1 MMELTKGNLKL
12 IAKNKPSI
20 YSSLEQEMARQ
31 LLAGLEQE
39 PVAYMYRD
47 KLHSDARFSL
57 DKRFGNWSQED
68 INEYEIT
75 EIPLYA
81 APQLPQPAV
90 VSDVTRKDFEAWAR
104 AAGFNE
110 DWYFFTNVHPNHYD
124 DDHINDMWA
133 AWSACRAAMLQGAEP
148 VSQTYTLPFEQ
159 WLSQQTGTIDV
170 ECGCVMTEVFYH
182 WLRVAYEAGNSPLIH
197 DGWVAVPVD
206 MVPEQ
211 MRAVQ
216 INSELGAYAA
226 ANLSGAYSLFRE
238 FWGVACSAAGN
249 YPATPEGYV
258 LVPIEPTAE
267 MCDVKH
273 VGVDVY
279 TGIAADEYYSIGGED
294 AAKVWKAM
302 LAAAPNQE
310 AK

>member
-1 MMELTKGNLKL
+1 MAELTKERLMALSNIENVGA
-12 IAKNKPSI
+12 ICGDEIVS
-20 YSSLEQEMARQ
+20 MARQ
-31 LLAGLEQE
+31 LLASMEQGPVYQVCKEAGVWVDVE
-39 PVAYMYRD
+39 PDEVFALR
-47 KLHSDARFSL
+47 ANGEQVRA
-57 DKRFGNWSQED
+57 
-68 INEYEIT
+68 
-75 EIPLYA
+75 LYA
-81 APQLPQPAV
+81 APQLPKQAV
-90 VSDVTRKDFEAWAR
+90 AEKAITQHFDTLALDVAKMVMCDVNRRHEFLGGDVQLLSR
-104 AAGFNE
+104 IQCRI
-110 DWYFFTNVHPNHYD
+110 D
-124 DDHINDMWA
+124 D
-133 AWSACRAAMLQGAEP
+133 ACRSAMLQGTEP
-148 VSQTYTLPFEQ
+148 VSQPYTL
-159 WLSQQTGTIDV
+159 
-170 ECGCVMTEVFYH
+170 
-182 WLRVAYEAGNSPLIH
+182 R

-206 MVPEQ
+206 MTPEQ

-216 INSELGAYAA
+216 IKSELGAYAA

-238 FWGVACSAAGN
+238 FWGVACSATGN

-258 LVPIEPTAE
+258 LVPVEPTAE